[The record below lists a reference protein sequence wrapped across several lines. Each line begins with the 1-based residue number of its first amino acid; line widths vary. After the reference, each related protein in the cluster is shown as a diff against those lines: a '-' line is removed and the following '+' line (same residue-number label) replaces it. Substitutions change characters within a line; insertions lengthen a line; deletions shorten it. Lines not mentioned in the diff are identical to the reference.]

1 MAEYAGQ
8 TIVHALVAALVV
20 EALVRLW
27 RVEIPDLRLA
37 FRLLALAFPL
47 LVLPVFFLLA
57 PARGEDWFR
66 ERWAIF
72 VGRRWGELSVWGV
85 AVDDLG
91 LALLSGLGVSLFL
104 LDLLP
109 FLAERLRG
117 RALSSGLAWD
127 GTGVI
132 ARELPKVA
140 SAMGLPAPPVLL
152 LDEPAPVLL
161 CAGVLRPMLI
171 LTRETVRI
179 LDERELSAAL
189 AHELGHLAR
198 WDLLLGWLLIA
209 ARAVMFFNPVVQV
222 VARRIVQE
230 MEWSADDLAIAATG
244 DPLALT
250 GGLVKLF
257 RAGEVRQ
264 AHGHRRVSRLARL
277 TGGLARARAAAIER
291 RCRRLLDQRRS
302 EPVPFGKVR
311 LGLTGFALS
320 LLLFFVV

>member
-8 TIVHALVAALVV
+8 AIVHALVAALVV

-37 FRLLALAFPL
+37 FRLLVLAFPL
-47 LVLPVFFLLA
+47 LVLPAFFLLA
-57 PARGEDWFR
+57 PARGEEWFR

-72 VGRRWGELSVWGV
+72 VGGRWGELGV
-85 AVDDLG
+85 RGVGVGELG
-91 LALLSGLGVSLFL
+91 LALLSGMGVTLFL
-104 LDLLP
+104 RDLLP

-117 RALSSGLAWD
+117 RALSSGLPWD

-140 SAMGLPAPPVLL
+140 GAMGLPAPPILL
-152 LDEPAPVLL
+152 LDRPAPVLL
-161 CAGVLRPMLI
+161 CAGVLRPTLVLSGGTLEM
-171 LTRETVRI
+171 

-189 AHELGHLAR
+189 AHEVAHLAR
-198 WDLLLGWLLIA
+198 RDAILGWLLIA

-222 VARRIVQE
+222 VARRMVQE
-230 MEWSADDLAIAATG
+230 MEWRADDLAAAATG
-244 DPLALT
+244 DPLALAS
-250 GGLVKLF
+250 GLVKLF

-277 TGGLARARAAAIER
+277 AGGLARARAAAIEK
-291 RCRRLLDQRRS
+291 RCRRLLDRRPS
-302 EPVPFGKVR
+302 GPVPLGRAR
-311 LGLTGFALS
+311 LALTGFALS
-320 LLLFFVV
+320 VLLFFVV